1 MFCWLRSKFVFYQI
15 LWVLWGHLGVHL
27 APFFR
32 KKPFRKSL
40 QKMGAPIWKC
50 RTMTGSRGSQRRR
63 LLLFFIKAD
72 ASRARCLDNNNNKVK
87 LNSIQIELRSG
98 WGLAEVWLELE
109 FLLELASIAKKIQNN
124 SKNWKGLR
132 SMKMVNV
139 KISKAHCSWS
149 DTPTGPRPGELAN
162 AFDLKRKLKRKFP
175 DERSQAKVPDG
186 WRKPGGRPKLKC
198 LS

>member
-15 LWVLWGHLGVHL
+15 SWAFWGHLGLHL
-27 APFFR
+27 APFLR
-32 KKPFRKSL
+32 KQPFRKSIE
-40 QKMGAPIWKC
+40 KKRAPIWKWG
-50 RTMTGSRGSQRRR
+50 TMSGSRGSQRGR
-63 LLLFFIKAD
+63 LLLFFIKAA

-109 FLLELASIAKKIQNN
+109 FLLELASIAKQIQNN

-149 DTPTGPRPGELAN
+149 DTPTGPRPGELI
-162 AFDLKRKLKRKFP
+162 
-175 DERSQAKVPDG
+175 S
-186 WRKPGGRPKLKC
+186 
-198 LS
+198 